1 MPESSESDHLTE
13 RVVALPATDET
24 YTNAIT
30 VAGEPGITAAG
41 MVGFHIDA
49 QTRNALRQA
58 FTAGKVKGKDEAAY
72 EYAAFEETGEPDF
85 DEWLEQYIEDHERI
99 TSD

>member
-1 MPESSESDHLTE
+1 MPDI
-13 RVVALPATDET
+13 PTDEPLSIVDNET

-30 VAGEPGITAAG
+30 TVVGV
-41 MVGFHIDA
+41 VGFHIDA

-58 FTAGKVKGKDEAAY
+58 FTAGKAKGKDEAAY

-85 DEWLEQYIEDHERI
+85 DEWLDQYIADHERI
-99 TSD
+99 TSE

>member
-1 MPESSESDHLTE
+1 MPDVPTDAPLSIQG
-13 RVVALPATDET
+13 DET

-30 VAGEPGITAAG
+30 TVVGE
-41 MVGFHIDA
+41 VGFHIDA

-58 FTAGKVKGKDEAAY
+58 FTAGKAKGKDEAAY

-85 DEWLEQYIEDHERI
+85 DEWLDQYIEDHERI
-99 TSD
+99 ASD